1 MHTNAHK
8 WAKKRDMKWHA
19 FFRSTINTVRHTP
32 LLMEKDK
39 REWDR
44 VACGERADE
53 LHMCKHWQ
61 RDRLERKGGTSW
73 GWGQKLSLSSSE
85 NPPTKNPINNRRGAR
100 KKKKKKKN
108 KKGAQKKREGE
119 RRWKFVWQF
128 ICMTRNQWVFVLY
141 NVYRKRK
148 KAFLSPLN

>member
-32 LLMEKDK
+32 LLMEEDK

-44 VACGERADE
+44 IACGERADE

-61 RDRLERKGGTSW
+61 RDRLERKGGDIVRMGPKTKFVVF
-73 GWGQKLSLSSSE
+73 GK
-85 NPPTKNPINNRRGAR
+85 PTHKKPYQQPRWGAR
-100 KKKKKKKN
+100 KKKKKGSQ
-108 KKGAQKKREGE
+108 KKGKGGGGE
-119 RRWKFVWQF
+119 NLCDNLFVWPVTNEFLCYTMF
-128 ICMTRNQWVFVLY
+128 I
-141 NVYRKRK
+141 RKGK
-148 KAFLSPLN
+148 KPSYHH